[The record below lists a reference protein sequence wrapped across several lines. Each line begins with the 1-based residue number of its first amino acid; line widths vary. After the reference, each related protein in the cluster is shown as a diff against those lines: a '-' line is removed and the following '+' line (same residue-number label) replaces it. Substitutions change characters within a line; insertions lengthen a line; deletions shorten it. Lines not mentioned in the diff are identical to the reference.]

1 MDVSYLLDSL
11 NDKQREAVAAPRS
24 NLLVLAGAGSGK
36 TRVLVHR
43 IAWLMSVENCSP
55 YSIMAVTF
63 TNKAAAEMRHR
74 IGQLM
79 GTSQGGM
86 WVGTFHGLA
95 HRLLRAHHMD
105 ANLPQDFQILDSEDQ
120 LRLLKRLIKAMNLDE
135 KQWPPRQAMWYINS
149 QKDEGLRPHHIQS
162 YGNPVEQT
170 WQKVYQAYQE
180 ACDRAGLVDFAELLL
195 RAHELWLN
203 KPHILQHYRE
213 RFTNILVDEFQD
225 TNNIQYA
232 WIRLLAGDTGK
243 VMIVGDDDQS
253 IYGWRGAQ
261 VENIQRFLNDFP
273 GAETIRL
280 EQNYRSTSNIL
291 SAANALIENNNG
303 RLGKKLWTDGA
314 DGEPISLYCA
324 FNELDE
330 ARFVVNRI
338 KTWQDNGGALEQC
351 AILYRSNAQ
360 SRVLEEAL
368 LQASMPYRIYGGMR
382 FFERQEIKDA
392 LSYLRLIANRND
404 DAAFERVV
412 NTPTR
417 GIGDR
422 TLDVVRQTSRDRQL
436 TLWQASRELLK
447 EKALAGRA
455 ASALQR
461 FMELIDALAQETT
474 DMPLHVQTD
483 RVLKDSGLRA
493 MYEQE
498 KGEKGQTRIE
508 NLEELVTATRQ
519 FSYNEEDEDLMP
531 LQAFLSHAALEAG
544 EGQADTWQDNGG
556 ALAECAILYRSNAQ
570 SRVLEEAL
578 LQASM
583 PYRIYGGMRFFERQ
597 EIKDALSYLRL
608 IANRN
613 DDAAFERVVNTP
625 TRGIGDRTLDVVRQ
639 TSRDRQL
646 TLWQACRELL
656 QEKALAGR
664 AASALQRFMEL
675 IDALAQETA
684 DMPLHVQ
691 TDRVIK
697 DSGLRT
703 MYEQEKGEKG
713 QTRIENL
720 EELVTATRQF
730 SYNEEDEDLMPLQ
743 AFLSHAALE
752 AGEGQADTWQDAVQ
766 LMTLHSAKG
775 LEFPQVFIVGME
787 EGMFPSQMSLDEG
800 GRLEE
805 ERRLAYVGVTRA
817 MQKLTLT
824 YAETRRLYG
833 KEVYHRPS
841 RFIGELPEECVEEV
855 RLRATVSRPVS
866 HQRMGT
872 PMVEN
877 DSGYKLGQRVRH
889 AKFGEGTIVNMEGSG
904 EHSRLQVAF
913 QGQGIKWLVAAYAR
927 LESV

>member
-1 MDVSYLLDSL
+1 MDVSELLDGL
-11 NDKQREAVAAPRS
+11 NDNQRAAVAAPRS

-74 IGQLM
+74 IEHLI

-86 WVGTFHGLA
+86 WIGTFHGLA
-95 HRLLRAHHMD
+95 HRLLRAHHLD
-105 ANLPQDFQILDSEDQ
+105 AGLPQDFQILDSEDQ
-120 LRLLKRLIKAMNLDE
+120 LRLLKRLIKSMNLDD
-135 KQWPPRQAMWYINS
+135 KQWPARQGMWYINGK
-149 QKDEGLRPHHIQS
+149 KDEGLRPKHIES
-162 YGNPVEQT
+162 YGNPIEQT
-170 WQKVYQAYQE
+170 WLRIYQAYQE

-203 KPHILQHYRE
+203 KPHILNHYRE
-213 RFTNILVDEFQD
+213 RFTNVLVDEFQD

-232 WIRLLAGDTGK
+232 WIRMLAGDSGR
-243 VMIVGDDDQS
+243 VIIVGDDDQS

-261 VENIQRFLNDFP
+261 VENIQRFLQDFP

-280 EQNYRSTSNIL
+280 EQNYRSTNNIL
-291 SAANALIENNNG
+291 KAANALIANNNG
-303 RLGKKLWTDGA
+303 RLGKELWTEGS
-314 DGEPISLYCA
+314 DGEPISIYCA

-338 KTWQDNGGALEQC
+338 KVWMENGGALNDC

-368 LQASMPYRIYGGMR
+368 LQSSMPYRIYGGMR

-392 LSYLRLIANRND
+392 LSYLRLMANRND

-417 GIGDR
+417 GVGDR
-422 TLDVVRQTSRDRQL
+422 TLDVVRQTARERQM
-436 TLWQASRELLK
+436 TLWQATRELLQSR
-447 EKALAGRA
+447 ALAGRA

-461 FMELIDALAQETT
+461 FCELVDSLATETAEL
-474 DMPLHVQTD
+474 PLHVQTD
-483 RVLKDSGLRA
+483 RVIKDSGLWL

-498 KGEKGQTRIE
+498 KGEKGQARIE

-519 FSYNEEDEDLMP
+519 FSYQDEDEDLMP

-544 EGQADTWQDNGG
+544 EGQAD
-556 ALAECAILYRSNAQ
+556 
-570 SRVLEEAL
+570 
-578 LQASM
+578 
-583 PYRIYGGMRFFERQ
+583 
-597 EIKDALSYLRL
+597 K
-608 IANRN
+608 
-613 DDAAFERVVNTP
+613 
-625 TRGIGDRTLDVVRQ
+625 
-639 TSRDRQL
+639 
-646 TLWQACRELL
+646 
-656 QEKALAGR
+656 
-664 AASALQRFMEL
+664 
-675 IDALAQETA
+675 
-684 DMPLHVQ
+684 
-691 TDRVIK
+691 
-697 DSGLRT
+697 
-703 MYEQEKGEKG
+703 
-713 QTRIENL
+713 
-720 EELVTATRQF
+720 
-730 SYNEEDEDLMPLQ
+730 
-743 AFLSHAALE
+743 
-752 AGEGQADTWQDAVQ
+752 WQDAVQ

-775 LEFPQVFIVGME
+775 LEFSQVFIVGME

-817 MQKLTLT
+817 MRKLTLT

-841 RFIGELPEECVEEV
+841 RFIGELPETCIEEV
-855 RLRATVSRPVS
+855 RLRASVSRPVN
-866 HQRMGT
+866 HQRMGAPVT
-872 PMVEN
+872 KN
-877 DSGYKLGQRVRH
+877 DSGFALGQRVHH
-889 AKFGEGTIVNMEGSG
+889 AKFGEGTIINLEGSG

-913 QGQGIKWLVAAYAR
+913 QGQGIKWLVAAYAK
-927 LESV
+927 LETL

>member
-1 MDVSYLLDSL
+1 MDVSELLDGL
-11 NDKQREAVAAPRS
+11 NDNQRAAVAAPRS

-74 IGQLM
+74 IEHLI

-86 WVGTFHGLA
+86 WIGTFHGLA
-95 HRLLRAHHMD
+95 HRLLRAHHLD
-105 ANLPQDFQILDSEDQ
+105 AGLPQDFQILDSEDQ
-120 LRLLKRLIKAMNLDE
+120 LRLLKRLIKSMNLDD
-135 KQWPPRQAMWYINS
+135 KQWPARQGMWYINGK
-149 QKDEGLRPHHIQS
+149 KDEGLRPKHIES
-162 YGNPVEQT
+162 YGNPIEQT
-170 WQKVYQAYQE
+170 WLRIYQAYQE

-203 KPHILQHYRE
+203 KPHILNHYRE
-213 RFTNILVDEFQD
+213 RFTNVLVDEFQD

-232 WIRLLAGDTGK
+232 WIRMLAGDSGR
-243 VMIVGDDDQS
+243 VIIVGDDDQS

-261 VENIQRFLNDFP
+261 VENIQRFLQDFP

-280 EQNYRSTSNIL
+280 EQNYRSTNNIL
-291 SAANALIENNNG
+291 KAANALIANNNG
-303 RLGKKLWTDGA
+303 RLGKELWTEGS
-314 DGEPISLYCA
+314 DGEPISIYCA

-338 KTWQDNGGALEQC
+338 KVWMENGGALNDC

-368 LQASMPYRIYGGMR
+368 LQSSMPYRIYGGMR

-392 LSYLRLIANRND
+392 LSYLRLMANRND

-417 GIGDR
+417 GVGDR
-422 TLDVVRQTSRDRQL
+422 TLDVVRQTARERQM
-436 TLWQASRELLK
+436 TLWQATRELLQSR
-447 EKALAGRA
+447 ALAGRA

-461 FMELIDALAQETT
+461 FCELVDSLTTETA
-474 DMPLHVQTD
+474 DLPLHVQTD
-483 RVLKDSGLRA
+483 RVIKDSGLWL

-498 KGEKGQTRIE
+498 KGEKGQARIE

-519 FSYNEEDEDLMP
+519 FSYQDEDEDLMP

-544 EGQADTWQDNGG
+544 EGQAD
-556 ALAECAILYRSNAQ
+556 
-570 SRVLEEAL
+570 
-578 LQASM
+578 
-583 PYRIYGGMRFFERQ
+583 
-597 EIKDALSYLRL
+597 K
-608 IANRN
+608 
-613 DDAAFERVVNTP
+613 
-625 TRGIGDRTLDVVRQ
+625 
-639 TSRDRQL
+639 
-646 TLWQACRELL
+646 
-656 QEKALAGR
+656 
-664 AASALQRFMEL
+664 
-675 IDALAQETA
+675 
-684 DMPLHVQ
+684 
-691 TDRVIK
+691 
-697 DSGLRT
+697 
-703 MYEQEKGEKG
+703 
-713 QTRIENL
+713 
-720 EELVTATRQF
+720 
-730 SYNEEDEDLMPLQ
+730 
-743 AFLSHAALE
+743 
-752 AGEGQADTWQDAVQ
+752 WQDAVQ

-775 LEFPQVFIVGME
+775 LEFSQVFIVGME

-817 MQKLTLT
+817 MMKLTLT

-841 RFIGELPEECVEEV
+841 RFIGELPEACIEEV
-855 RLRATVSRPVS
+855 RLRASVSRPVN
-866 HQRMGT
+866 HQRMGAPVT
-872 PMVEN
+872 KN
-877 DSGYKLGQRVRH
+877 DSGFALGQRVHH
-889 AKFGEGTIVNMEGSG
+889 AKFGEGTIINLEGSG

-913 QGQGIKWLVAAYAR
+913 QGQGIKWLVAAYAK
-927 LESV
+927 LETL